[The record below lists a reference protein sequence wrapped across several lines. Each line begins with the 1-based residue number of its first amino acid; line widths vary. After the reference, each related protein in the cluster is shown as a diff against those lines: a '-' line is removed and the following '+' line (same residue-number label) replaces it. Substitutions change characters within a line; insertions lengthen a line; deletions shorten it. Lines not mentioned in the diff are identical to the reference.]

1 MERTK
6 GTTQGIK
13 KVVAVLALLAAV
25 ASTGCGE
32 NALLNPTADQISAGG
47 DSNQAKAVTTDSGG
61 QGLNPAGGQGL
72 NP

>member
-1 MERTK
+1 MERTN
-6 GTTQGIK
+6 GTTQGLK
-13 KVVAVLALLAAV
+13 KVVAVLALMAAM

-47 DSNQAKAVTTDSGG
+47 DANTAGHDP
-61 QGLNPAGGQGL
+61 NPAGHDP

>member
-6 GTTQGIK
+6 GSTQGLK
-13 KVVAVLALLAAV
+13 KVVAMLALMAAM

-32 NALLNPTADQISAGG
+32 NALMNPTSEQISAGG
-47 DSNQAKAVTTDSGG
+47 DANQAKSVTTESGG

>member
-1 MERTK
+1 MERRN

-13 KVVAVLALLAAV
+13 KVVAVLALMAAM

-32 NALLNPTADQISAGG
+32 NALLNPTSDVIAAGG
-47 DSNQAKAVTTDSGG
+47 ESNQAKNPDSGG